1 MEGMSILKDLQLRRP
16 VLSYTLAIDRAIGQV
31 SAFSEY
37 LSQAND
43 KLSSKTILPSSRHMN
58 SSRAMLRLCRLVA
71 HVEAKLC

>member
-43 KLSSKTILPSSRHMN
+43 KLSSKTILPSSR
-58 SSRAMLRLCRLVA
+58 LRLCRLVA